1 MKRLIFFFALISSQ
15 AFGQIRNSGNVLQ
28 SLIADTTIDL
38 YLEADRGLLNK
49 AGSAAFIGDS
59 IGTWVDQSKSGK
71 NATQN
76 TSPRYPTLVTSSY
89 NGRPAV
95 FFNANGWLTNTSFT
109 GMAHRSGQ
117 MTIVA
122 LRFIGQDNGPIL
134 EGGANGNGFP
144 VSHASTKTIYAGSY
158 NYSLATYNGR
168 YTEGLLLG
176 VLWNSTNGSTNAD
189 RLKIFINGV
198 EDTFSTHSGTV
209 PFSSG
214 IQTAGYNIGG
224 ASYTSEKINA
234 EVYAVIHMRRAPTK
248 AQLDSVFTYLREK
261 YFAIPSTKSLIVCEG
276 NSITEGYPNQ
286 LSPDQGS
293 AWPAFLA
300 KHLDSANY
308 YSPSGTPLWTF
319 NALKEYTVKNVGAR
333 GETISTMS
341 GQAASQVDGRRD
353 EMKRNI
359 TVFAAGTNDLSA
371 IAVGGPQ
378 RDAVQVYT
386 DYATYCTNRRNAGS
400 KVVAVTILDRNDQG
414 AYQSTFD
421 NKRDSVNTYL
431 RANWRSFADALADV
445 DADPRLDDAS
455 DATHFY
461 TGDQVHLEDT
471 GCYVYAEVVRNAIR
485 TITDVSTT
493 AFENPMTTAGDLIV
507 GGTLGIP
514 IRLGVG
520 TNGQVLTSNGTSIVW
535 GAGGSG
541 YTNLTSFTSQTAHRL
556 FYSDGSGDVQ
566 ELAFGS
572 SGQYLKSNGTTSAPS
587 WDTPAGG
594 GGGGITTVGT
604 FSGSAQT
611 DGATISG
618 STITFGPASATVPGM
633 VGTSAQSWAGNK
645 TFTGRVFLADG
656 TFGSGGA
663 PSLSFTNDN
672 TTGFA
677 LTGTNLVFTNQNQAI
692 YIINTAAM
700 RMRNS
705 IQINWASG
713 DPTSNGADVGFVR
726 DASGVVR
733 TTNGSTGY
741 GNLTTKQIIIGSS
754 GTFATSATAA
764 LHIYNGT
771 DPSASITDG
780 VLLYSTGASA
790 ELTVRDEAGNITTL
804 SPHNFGRIP
813 GGKSEPLAWSY
824 NSQKGGQYIAA
835 DMALALRTIEQ
846 LTQRVAEL
854 EALVKGKKGKTVKI
868 IHTGK
873 IK

>member
-15 AFGQIRNSGNVLQ
+15 AFGQIRNAGNVLQ

-38 YLEADRGLLNK
+38 YLEADRGILNK
-49 AGSAAFIGDS
+49 AGSAAFVGDS
-59 IGTWVDQSKSGK
+59 VATWIDQSKSGK

-76 TSPRYPTLVTSSY
+76 TSPRYPTVVTSSY
-89 NGRPAV
+89 NGRQAL
-95 FFNANGWLTNTSFT
+95 FFAANGWLTNTSWT
-109 GMAHRSGQ
+109 GMAHKSAQ
-117 MTIVA
+117 MSIVA
-122 LRFIGQDNGPIL
+122 LRFVGQDNGPIF

-189 RLKIFINGV
+189 RLKIFINGA

-341 GQAASQVDGRRD
+341 GQAASQVDGKRD

-378 RDAVQVYT
+378 RDAIQVYT

-485 TITDVSTT
+485 TITDVASSFT
-493 AFENPMTTAGDLIV
+493 NPMTTAGDMIIGGVNGKPTRLA
-507 GGTLGIP
+507 GGT
-514 IRLGVG
+514 
-520 TNGQVLTSNGTSIVW
+520 NAYVLTMS
-535 GAGGSG
+535 GGVPTWTASGGG

-566 ELAFGS
+566 ELAFGT
-572 SGQYLKSNGTTSAPS
+572 SGQYLKSQGASSAPT

-594 GGGGITTVGT
+594 GVTIGTTAISSGT
-604 FSGSAQT
+604 
-611 DGATISG
+611 AT
-618 STITFGPASATVPGM
+618 
-633 VGTSAQSWAGNK
+633 
-645 TFTGRVFLADG
+645 RVLFQ
-656 TFGSGGA
+656 GSGNVVQQDAGM
-663 PSLSFTNDN
+663 TYD
-672 TTGFA
+672 
-677 LTGTNLVFTNQNQAI
+677 
-692 YIINTAAM
+692 
-700 RMRNS
+700 
-705 IQINWASG
+705 ASG
-713 DPTSNGADVGFVR
+713 DALTIGTKIVTPKIQSGSGSLDFDANGGGGDPDFQINGGSLRLELYNTWQFTWGTPGVLAPDAGIKRSGAAVLKITDAGSGDGDLEVKDEAYDATGWNGSIEVPTKNAIR
-726 DASGVVR
+726 DKIEALSTSSGV
-733 TTNGSTGY
+733 SY
-741 GNLTTKQIIIGSS
+741 QK
-754 GTFATSATAA
+754 A
-764 LHIYNGT
+764 
-771 DPSASITDG
+771 
-780 VLLYSTGASA
+780 
-790 ELTVRDEAGNITTL
+790 
-804 SPHNFGRIP
+804 
-813 GGKSEPLAWSY
+813 KSLI
-824 NSQKGGQYIAA
+824 NK
-835 DMALALRTIEQ
+835 
-846 LTQRVAEL
+846 
-854 EALVKGKKGKTVKI
+854 
-868 IHTGK
+868 
-873 IK
+873 

>member
-15 AFGQIRNSGNVLQ
+15 AFGQIRNAGNVLQ

-38 YLEADRGLLNK
+38 YLEADRGILNK
-49 AGSAAFIGDS
+49 AGSAAFVGDS
-59 IGTWVDQSKSGK
+59 VATWIDQSKSGK

-76 TSPRYPTLVTSSY
+76 TSPRYPTVVTSSY
-89 NGRPAV
+89 NGRQAL
-95 FFNANGWLTNTSFT
+95 FFAANGWLTNTSWT
-109 GMAHRSGQ
+109 GMAHKSAQ
-117 MTIVA
+117 MSIVA
-122 LRFIGQDNGPIL
+122 LRFVGQDNGPIF

-189 RLKIFINGV
+189 RLKIFINGA

-341 GQAASQVDGRRD
+341 GQAASQVDGKRD

-378 RDAVQVYT
+378 RDAIQVYT

-485 TITDVSTT
+485 TITDVASSFT
-493 AFENPMTTAGDLIV
+493 NPMTTAGDMIIGGVNGKPTRLA
-507 GGTLGIP
+507 GGT
-514 IRLGVG
+514 
-520 TNGQVLTSNGTSIVW
+520 NAYVLTMS
-535 GAGGSG
+535 GGVPTWTASGGG

-566 ELAFGS
+566 ELAFGT
-572 SGQYLKSNGTTSAPS
+572 SGQYLKSQGASSAPT
-587 WDTPAGG
+587 WDTPASGSGG
-594 GGGGITTVGT
+594 VTTVGT
-604 FSGSAQT
+604 FSGSAQSN
-611 DGATISG
+611 GASISG
-618 STITFGPASATVPGM
+618 SEIIFGPASSTVPGM
-633 VGTSAQSWAGNK
+633 VGTGAQTWAGDK
-645 TFTGRVFLADG
+645 TFTGLIKAADG
-656 TFGSGGA
+656 SSGNPSITFGTS
-663 PSLSFTNDN
+663 DN
-672 TTGFA
+672 EGFWLNGTG
-677 LTGTNLVFTNQNQAI
+677 NLVMSNQNQNI
-692 YIINTAAM
+692 WQTNTAAM
-700 RMRNS
+700 RIKS
-705 IQINWASG
+705 TIQINFASG
-713 DPTSNGADVGFVR
+713 DPTTNGADIGIAR
-726 DASGVVR
+726 DAAGVLR
-733 TTNGSTGY
+733 ATNGSTGY
-741 GNLTTKQIIIGSS
+741 GSITSKQIIIGSS
-754 GTFATSATAA
+754 GTFAASATAA

-771 DPSASITDG
+771 DPSGSITDG
-780 VLLYSTGASA
+780 VLLYSTGSSA

-824 NSQKGGQYIAA
+824 NSQRNGQYIAA

-873 IK
+873 IR